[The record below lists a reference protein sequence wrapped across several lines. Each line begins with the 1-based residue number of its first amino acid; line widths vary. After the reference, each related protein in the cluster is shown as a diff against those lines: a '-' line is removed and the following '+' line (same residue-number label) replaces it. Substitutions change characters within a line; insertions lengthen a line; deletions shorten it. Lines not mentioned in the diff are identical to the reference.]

1 MLVLIRIHLKTWGH
15 LSVNLWSFV
24 CHSLLPLIC
33 PADLSALAFLDSK
46 ALSPL
51 LWKTAEPYVGSPP
64 SSTARKRHLQYS
76 RAITGLTLFLISQRP
91 VLHYLMH
98 NVLKT
103 EDCSFIYILSRF
115 FFFSVLSRRLNSVTI
130 TSSWL
135 EAADNTG
142 TFGEFVRRTH
152 ILGHTPISMIYR
164 L

>member
-1 MLVLIRIHLKTWGH
+1 M
-15 LSVNLWSFV
+15 
-24 CHSLLPLIC
+24 CHSLLSITC

-64 SSTARKRHLQYS
+64 SSTARKRYLQYS
-76 RAITGLTLFLISQRP
+76 RAITGVTLFLISQRP

-103 EDCSFIYILSRF
+103 EDYSFIYILSGF
-115 FFFSVLSRRLNSVTI
+115 FFSSVLSRRLNSVTI

-142 TFGEFVRRTH
+142 TFGKSLLEGH
-152 ILGHTPISMIYR
+152 ISWAILQSQ
-164 L
+164 